1 MATNFSKELRVK
13 PGTKVKLSK
22 WDPDDTLGW
31 EKGNKSEQS
40 LAKALARIDSRQ
52 YLLYASK
59 KYALLVALG
68 TGCGRQGRHDPQCD
82 VGGKPPG
89 LQGDLVQGALGGR
102 NAPRLSLAHTSSG
115 AGPWRYR
122 DLQPLAL

>member
-1 MATNFSKELRVK
+1 MATNFSEELRVK

-59 KYALLVALG
+59 KYALLVALQALDAGGKDG
-68 TGCGRQGRHDPQCD
+68 TIRSVMSGS
-82 VGGKPPG
+82 KPPG
-89 LQGDLVQGALGGR
+89 LQGDLVQGAIGGR
-102 NAPRLSLAHTSSG
+102 NAPRLSLAHT
-115 AGPWRYR
+115 
-122 DLQPLAL
+122 